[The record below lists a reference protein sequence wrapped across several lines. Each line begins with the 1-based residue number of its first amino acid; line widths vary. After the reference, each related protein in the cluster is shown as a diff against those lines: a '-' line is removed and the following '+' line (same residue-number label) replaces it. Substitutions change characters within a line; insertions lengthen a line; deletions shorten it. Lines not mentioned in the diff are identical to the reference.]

1 MKPLR
6 EEVGNMREFWQEI
19 KSFFRKGDMVLLML
33 CLATSAFGCL
43 MVASAT
49 SAAKFGG
56 SSRYMLVQLGATVI
70 GIIAYIIISSIDAD
84 IYSEHRGI
92 LTVMTVGLLLLLIPF
107 GTDNN
112 TGNKSWIPLPV
123 INIHIQP
130 AEICKILY
138 ILIMASVMASHQNRI
153 SHVSSVAHMIAY
165 LALVAG
171 TNYVVSSDLGV
182 TLIFVAIFAG
192 MFIAGGVKIW
202 WFLGGVGAIAA
213 VFPILWTKFF
223 SEEQQNRILVLF
235 MPEVVDPTGLDERWH
250 TTQSL
255 NSLTGGGMLGQGL
268 FNGNRTQGGQLFAQ
282 HTDYIF
288 ASIGEELG
296 YVGCVLVIVLML
308 GIIGRCIWVGTRS
321 KDYMRRMVC
330 FGAAFAMMFQV
341 MINIGMCIGVMPVI
355 GLTLPLISYG
365 GSSIIATYAMLGLV
379 SGVHARPAPR
389 SHERYIRPPL

>member
-1 MKPLR
+1 
-6 EEVGNMREFWQEI
+6 MREFWQEI
-19 KSFFRKGDMVLLML
+19 KSFFRKGDIVLLML

-43 MVASAT
+43 VVASAT

-70 GIIAYIIISSIDAD
+70 GIIAYILISSIDAD
-84 IYSEHRGI
+84 VYSEHRGV
-92 LTVMTVGLLLLLIPF
+92 LTVMAVGLLLLLIPF

-123 INIHIQP
+123 INIHVQP

-138 ILIMASVMASHQNRI
+138 ILIMASIMASHQNRI
-153 SHVSSVAHMIAY
+153 SHVRSVTHMVVY
-165 LALVAG
+165 LGLVAG
-171 TNYVVSSDLGV
+171 VNFLISGDLGV

-192 MFIAGGVKIW
+192 MFITGGVKMW
-202 WFLGGVGAIAA
+202 WTIGGIGAIAA
-213 VFPILWTKFF
+213 AFPIIWTHFF
-223 SEEQQNRILVLF
+223 SEKQKNRILVLF
-235 MPEVVDPTGLDERWH
+235 MPDVVDPTGLDELWH
-250 TTQSL
+250 TTQSM

-288 ASIGEELG
+288 SSIGEELG
-296 YVGCVLVIVLML
+296 YVGCIFVIVLL
-308 GIIGRCIWVGTRS
+308 LSIIGRCIWVGSKS
-321 KDYMRRMVC
+321 KDYMRRMIC
-330 FGAAFAMMFQV
+330 FGAAFALMFQV

-389 SHERYIRPPL
+389 SHARYIRAPL

>member
-1 MKPLR
+1 
-6 EEVGNMREFWQEI
+6 MREFFQEL
-19 KSFFRKGDMVLLML
+19 KSFFRKGDMVLLLL

-49 SAAKFGG
+49 SAAKFEG
-56 SSRYMLVQLGATVI
+56 SSRYMLVQMGATIIGVI
-70 GIIAYIIISSIDAD
+70 MYAFMSSIDTD
-84 IYSEHRGI
+84 FFSEHRTVFTI
-92 LTVMTVGLLLLLIPF
+92 LNIGLLLLLIPF

-112 TGNKSWIPLPV
+112 TGNKSWIPLPI
-123 INIHIQP
+123 INIHVQP
-130 AEICKILY
+130 AEICKIFY

-153 SHVSSVAHMIAY
+153 SSAGSVFHMI
-165 LALVAG
+165 LHLGLVAG
-171 TNYVVSSDLGV
+171 INYIVSSDLGV

-192 MFIAGGVKIW
+192 MFLAGGVKLW
-202 WFLGGVGAIAA
+202 WFLAGVGGIAA

-223 SEEQQNRILVLF
+223 SEEQKNRILVLF
-235 MPEVVDPTGLDERWH
+235 MPEVIDPTGLDERWH

-255 NSLTGGGMLGQGL
+255 DSLTGGGMLGQGL

-288 ASIGEELG
+288 SSIGEELG
-296 YVGCVLVIVLML
+296 YVGCILVIVLMAA
-308 GIIGRCIWVGTRS
+308 IIGRCIWVGSKS

-330 FGAAFAMMFQV
+330 FGAAFALMFQV
-341 MINIGMCIGVMPVI
+341 MIYVGMCIGVMPVI

-365 GSSIIATYAMLGLV
+365 GSSIIAIYTMLGLV

>member
-1 MKPLR
+1 
-6 EEVGNMREFWQEI
+6 MREYWQEV
-19 KSFFRKGDMVLLML
+19 KSFFRKGDMVLLLL

-49 SAAKFGG
+49 SAAKFEG
-56 SSRYMLVQLGATVI
+56 SSRYMLVQLGSTMI
-70 GIIAYIIISSIDAD
+70 GVIAYMLVSSIDTD
-84 IYSEHRGI
+84 IYSERRSI
-92 LTVMTVGLLLLLIPF
+92 LTIMTLGLLLLLIPF

-112 TGNKSWIPLPV
+112 TGNKSWIPLPI

-130 AEICKILY
+130 AEICKIFY

-153 SHVSSVAHMIAY
+153 SHPLSVGHMLAY
-165 LALVAG
+165 LFLVAG
-171 TNYVVSSDLGV
+171 LNFLVSSDLGV
-182 TLIFVAIFAG
+182 TLIFVAIFLG

-202 WFLGGVGAIAA
+202 WTLGGLGAVGAL
-213 VFPILWTKFF
+213 FPLIWTQFL
-223 SEEQQNRILVLF
+223 SDEQKNRILVIF
-235 MPEVVDPTGLDERWH
+235 MPQVVDPTGLDERWH

-296 YVGCVLVIVLML
+296 YVGCIFVIALML
-308 GIIGRCIWVGTRS
+308 AIIGRCIWVGSKS
-321 KDYMRRMVC
+321 KDYLRRMVC
-330 FGAAFAMMFQV
+330 FGAAFALMFQV

-389 SHERYIRPPL
+389 SHARYIRAPF